1 MKIHFKLFIFSLLVV
16 GLIFSPNNLSELNNL
31 ETNEAEGRSGPDA
44 EVVSILSPRATT
56 TDLFTGEKMHTLNA
70 GEDVTFEAFI
80 TNDGNTAIT
89 EMGVSL
95 TVYLA
100 ENGTK
105 GMIAKD
111 AAGNDLSWTNGDVVC
126 DDTFVCPWS
135 TLDAGANLANGKY
148 TMTYQGSPAIW
159 TPSTGDYVIAVE
171 VTAVGD
177 SDPGNNGAANDH
189 FVSVVDWNDII
200 VDLAWDSGKEVEG
213 GSGDKAFTLTV
224 ATGGSSS
231 WSARS
236 IILEMVVLGTLES
249 AVDSSG
255 ADLMGTTQV
264 SGFGVSGMTETF
276 RHAEDDTNVTN
287 GTRFV
292 IDFDTESA
300 WNGVISPDMT
310 GDSGDYSIEVNLI
323 SYVMYGQLPDC
334 EETVTTTNA
343 QGDREDRT
351 FIHYCEVSASTD
363 GDAATSEDLIE
374 GKVQTYH
381 DIGVTGLS
389 INQGYTVDENG
400 NAIDIPTMP
409 GMTSG
414 PLNPAWSSVQASV
427 RHMGSDLGTTY
438 DWEVTF
444 DIENLGTGVIHT
456 EVADSCTFGFGEPY
470 THMMLG
476 DDPLNPG
483 TAFENGEA
491 CIMFEFAPGV
501 YTITA
506 TASMTN
512 IEQVD
517 DGTGTMVDK
526 YSDMSSS
533 NDDTSIFKIAALN
546 NRPSVDL
553 TLENENPGS
562 IVIGPEGIIT
572 LAANAMDADDEGGLE
587 LTYIWTHPGMPEG
600 ENGTVIPSECNGVGP
615 QYSNCVLIAL
625 DSSWAGGN
633 TYSVR
638 VSDSYG
644 SFAQGMKNVEVWNHK
659 DALATSASGI
669 EMLYELT
676 YRGSNEFGISITD
689 STSEPYTQDLTLFG
703 YAGEYTSEAILDY
716 QPSAVYMAQDVHA
729 QSMSIYYDATPD
741 TGIAPTSAFWVSS
754 NGLWSKLDST
764 FTVSSNDGTIAID
777 MSNIGQVL
785 AQGEIVL
792 MGGELQ
798 IVEKPN
804 SNPKDANVEA
814 TKGGDIT
821 ATWSYAGTT
830 VPGFD
835 WLSMEICD
843 SDGNCDTTQEN
854 TTKVGHS
861 LSGQTETVHGLTYT
875 FTLQVCNGG
884 GCNDISTS
892 DNATADKMVDGDA
905 VAEDMT
911 VANKDGA
918 DAWTVSWTVGG
929 TDSSDVAGWEVCWT
943 DYSWSMSGDMPTTC
957 VDAGDATTT
966 DVNHP
971 GGSGMKHYYFTAVP
985 YDDKLNMD
993 NAVPGTDIMLEH
1005 ATAIDPCVED
1015 PTAEDCEDI
1024 SEDST
1029 ESGTVP
1035 TWTWGVIIG
1044 LVVVA
1049 FVAGAFI
1056 LSRGGEGKD
1065 DKDWDY

>member
-1 MKIHFKLFIFSLLVV
+1 MSKLTPLILAIIMLASTSLAALD
-16 GLIFSPNNLSELNNL
+16 LSEL
-31 ETNEAEGRSGPDA
+31 EQTNMIEADGRAGPDA
-44 EVVSILSPRATT
+44 EVVSILAPRATT
-56 TDLFTGEKMHTLNA
+56 TDELTGEKLHTLNA
-70 GEDVTFEAFI
+70 GEDVIFEAFI
-80 TNDGNTAIT
+80 TNAGDTAIT
-89 EMGVSL
+89 EMGVSV

-100 ENGTK
+100 ENGAR

-111 AAGNDLSWTNGDVVC
+111 VSGNDLSWNNGDVVC

-135 TLDAGANLANGKY
+135 TLDAGANLDNGKY
-148 TMTYQGSPAIW
+148 TMSYQGSIATW
-159 TPSTGDYVIAVE
+159 TPVTGDYVIVVA
-171 VTAVGD
+171 VTALDD
-177 SDPGNNGAANDH
+177 SDVGNNEADDH
-189 FVSVVDWNDII
+189 FVSVVDWTDII

-213 GSGDKAFTLTV
+213 GGGDKAFTLTV
-224 ATGGSSS
+224 GTGGSSS

-236 IILEMVVLGTLES
+236 IILEMEVLGTLES

-264 SGFGVSGMTETF
+264 SGFGVGGMTETF
-276 RHAEDDTNVTN
+276 RHETDENNVTN
-287 GTRFV
+287 DTRFV
-292 IDFDTESA
+292 IDFENEST
-300 WNGVISPDMT
+300 WNGVVIPDMS
-310 GDSGDYSIEVNLI
+310 GGSGDYSIEVSLV

-334 EETVTTTNA
+334 TRTVD
-343 QGDREDRT
+343 DRSTEPPTVMTYID
-351 FIHYCEVSASTD
+351 YCEVLAYSD
-363 GDAATSEDLIE
+363 DDAATSEDLLE

-389 INQGYTVDENG
+389 INQGYTVNENG
-400 NAIDIPTMP
+400 EAMDPPTMP
-409 GMTSG
+409 GMTGG

-427 RHMGSDLGTTY
+427 RHMGSDLGVTY

-444 DIENLGTGVIHT
+444 DIENLGTGVIHS
-456 EVADSCTFGFGEPY
+456 EVADSCTFGFGQPY

-476 DDPLNPG
+476 DDPMNPG
-483 TAFENGEA
+483 TAFESGEA

-512 IEQVD
+512 IEQID
-517 DGTGTMVDK
+517 DGTETSTMVDK

-533 NDDTSIFKIAALN
+533 NDDRSMFKVSALN
-546 NRPSVDL
+546 NRPDVTL
-553 TLENENPGS
+553 TLENTDS
-562 IVIGPEGIIT
+562 VVIGPEGIIT
-572 LAANAMDADDEGGLE
+572 LVANAVDADDEGGLE

-600 ENGTVIPSECNGVGP
+600 ENGTSIPSECNGLGP
-615 QYSNCVLIAL
+615 AKSTCVLIAL
-625 DSSWAGGN
+625 DASWAGTN
-633 TYSVR
+633 TYSVS
-638 VSDSYG
+638 VTDSYG
-644 SFAQGMKNVEVWNHK
+644 SHAQDFINVEVWNHR
-659 DALATSASGI
+659 DALKTSTSGI
-669 EMLYELT
+669 EMLYQLT
-676 YRGSNEFGISITD
+676 YRGSNEFNIDIFDD
-689 STSEPYTQDLTLFG
+689 SDSEPYTQDLTLFG

-729 QSMSIYYDATPD
+729 QSMTISYDATPD
-741 TGIAPTSAFWVSS
+741 TGIAPTSVFWVSS
-754 NGLWSKLDST
+754 NGQWSQLDST
-764 FTVSSNDGTIAID
+764 FAVSSNDGTIAID

-835 WLSMEICD
+835 WLSMKICD
-843 SDGNCDTTQEN
+843 SEGVCDTTQEN
-854 TTKVGHS
+854 TTKVSHS
-861 LSGQTETVHGLTYT
+861 LSGQTETTHGLTYT
-875 FTLQVCNGG
+875 FTLEVCNGG

-892 DNATADKMVDGDA
+892 DSATADKMVDGDA